1 MSSQE
6 EKNNDTVS
14 TSYSIL
20 LEKENTLERNS
31 LLIKMNNKRKN
42 KNKRLFKVKIGHKNI
57 KLSKL
62 ISPKNNSF
70 NKLKYFDFEIPNF
83 LQDKIEM
90 KKKEKMEVEIINYE
104 NKIKNYSNEE
114 KELFLTPKE
123 SFINS
128 VIDKYKL
135 PLFVIYR
142 NKEV

>member
-42 KNKRLFKVKIGHKNI
+42 KNKRLFKVKNGNKNI

>member
-14 TSYSIL
+14 TSYSFL
-20 LEKENTLERNS
+20 LEKDNTLERNS

-42 KNKRLFKVKIGHKNI
+42 KNKRLFKVKIGNKNI

>member
-42 KNKRLFKVKIGHKNI
+42 KNKRLFKDKNENKNI

-83 LQDKIEM
+83 LQDKIEI

>member
-20 LEKENTLERNS
+20 LEKENILERNS

-42 KNKRLFKVKIGHKNI
+42 KNKRLFKVKNGNKNI

>member
-1 MSSQE
+1 
-6 EKNNDTVS
+6 
-14 TSYSIL
+14 
-20 LEKENTLERNS
+20 
-31 LLIKMNNKRKN
+31 MNNKRKN
-42 KNKRLFKVKIGHKNI
+42 KNKRLFKVKIGNKNI

-104 NKIKNYSNEE
+104 NIIKNYTNEE

>member
-42 KNKRLFKVKIGHKNI
+42 KRLFKVKIGNKNI

-90 KKKEKMEVEIINYE
+90 KKKEKMEVEIIN
-104 NKIKNYSNEE
+104 
-114 KELFLTPKE
+114 
-123 SFINS
+123 IN
-128 VIDKYKL
+128 
-135 PLFVIYR
+135 
-142 NKEV
+142 

>member
-42 KNKRLFKVKIGHKNI
+42 KNKRLFKVKIGNKNI

-90 KKKEKMEVEIINYE
+90 KKKEKMEVEIIN
-104 NKIKNYSNEE
+104 
-114 KELFLTPKE
+114 
-123 SFINS
+123 IN
-128 VIDKYKL
+128 
-135 PLFVIYR
+135 
-142 NKEV
+142 

>member
-20 LEKENTLERNS
+20 LEKENILERNS

-42 KNKRLFKVKIGHKNI
+42 KNKRLFKVKIGNKNI

>member
-20 LEKENTLERNS
+20 LEKENILERNS

-42 KNKRLFKVKIGHKNI
+42 KNKRLFKVKIGNKNI

-104 NKIKNYSNEE
+104 NIIKNYSNEE

-128 VIDKYKL
+128 VIDKYKI
-135 PLFVIYR
+135 PLFITYKNQV
-142 NKEV
+142 V

>member
-42 KNKRLFKVKIGHKNI
+42 KNKRLFKVKIGNKNI

-123 SFINS
+123 IFINS
-128 VIDKYKL
+128 VIDKYQL

>member
-42 KNKRLFKVKIGHKNI
+42 KNKRLFKVKIGNKNI

>member
-42 KNKRLFKVKIGHKNI
+42 KNKRLFKVKIGNKNI

-123 SFINS
+123 IFINS